1 MIHKRKDDFVNFNK
15 RKFNLISS
23 VALAAV
29 IFLTNG
35 FNVFASQEANAAGV
49 YVKQMGR
56 GYCTLASA
64 VDMMRSKMY
73 LAGNAS
79 WPNVTQ
85 QSAKSTAWLNGAGL
99 YHQFT
104 YYGMTVTYKT
114 GNGCNTKEGL
124 INLLNQCPEGIE
136 IYIRDL
142 PHAVLLT
149 RYEPDTGIFYVADP
163 VYADERPIMES
174 WDRKA
179 GSTQDAVIKTIDAY
193 WYISKYENQIVPGGL
208 VGEVYTPP
216 VEEDVNDEKNLFN
229 LLLIDSGIITDD
241 YVKSTIQLPY
251 TKDYNETNFLDI
263 EGGAWYIPSIKAAY
277 EMAMMIGVSDTEF
290 HVKGN
295 ITLAQTICVT
305 ARIHNI
311 YHENNYDFTS
321 IGDEPWFM
329 PYVRYT
335 KEKGILD
342 KKYDYSDISLYDQE
356 ALRIEFVEILSKA
369 LPEEQITKIKK
380 VELISDIPAESND
393 ERFNIIYDLYNA
405 GILIGDGEGFKPLKK
420 ITRAE
425 VATVISR
432 MGDASLRVE

>member
-1 MIHKRKDDFVNFNK
+1 
-15 RKFNLISS
+15 
-23 VALAAV
+23 
-29 IFLTNG
+29 
-35 FNVFASQEANAAGV
+35 
-49 YVKQMGR
+49 
-56 GYCTLASA
+56 
-64 VDMMRSKMY
+64 MY
-73 LAGNAS
+73 FEGNES

-85 QSAKSTAWLNGAGL
+85 QSVKSTAWLNGAGL

-124 INLLNQCPEGIE
+124 INLLNQHPEGIE

-163 VYADERPIMES
+163 VYAGERPIMES

-216 VEEDVNDEKNLFN
+216 VKEDTNDEKDLFN
-229 LLLIDSGIITDD
+229 LLLIDSGVITDD
-241 YVKSTIQLPY
+241 YVKSTVQLPY
-251 TKDYNETNFLDI
+251 TKNYNETNFLDI

-277 EMAMMIGVSDTEF
+277 EMAMMIGISDTEF

-295 ITLAQTICVT
+295 ITLAQTICIT

-342 KKYDYSDISLYDQE
+342 KKYDYLDISLYDKE

-369 LPEEQITKIKK
+369 LPEEQMTKIKK

-405 GILIGDGEGFKPLKK
+405 GILIGDGEGFKPWQK

-425 VATVISR
+425 IAAVVSR